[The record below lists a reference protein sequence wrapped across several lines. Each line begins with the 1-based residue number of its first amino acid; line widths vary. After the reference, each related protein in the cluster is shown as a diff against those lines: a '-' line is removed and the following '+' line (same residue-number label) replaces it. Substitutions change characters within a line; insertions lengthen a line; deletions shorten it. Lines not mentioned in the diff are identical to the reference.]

1 MKTVIIVAISRND
14 VIGRNGVIPWSYPVD
29 MRHFVRT
36 TMGHPVVA
44 GRRTFESFKRRPLP
58 GRKNIVLSRNPGYEV
73 PAGVLAVRSL
83 AQARA
88 YCENARARKMFI
100 LGGAEVYR
108 LALPQTDEMLITR
121 IPEEVEGDT
130 TFPPWDPQEWEI
142 VDSRAE
148 DGLTFVTYRRR
159 R

>member
-1 MKTVIIVAISRND
+1 MKTVIIVATSRNN
-14 VIGRNGVIPWSYPVD
+14 VIGRNGGIPWSYPAD

-44 GRRTFESFKRRPLP
+44 GRRTFESFTRRPLP
-58 GRKNIVLSRNPGYEV
+58 GRKNIVLSRNPGYKA
-73 PAGVLAVRSL
+73 PSGVLVARSL

-88 YCENARARKMFI
+88 YCEKAHAKKMFV

-108 LALPQTDEMLITR
+108 RALPQTDEMIITCL
-121 IPEEVEGDT
+121 PEEVEGDT
-130 TFPPWDPQEWEI
+130 TFPPWDPHEWEI